1 MLYRQYLL
9 PVFILFA
16 AFTFAAMTDKA
27 AYRIFT
33 KEGKPANY
41 DNLLKTARSADIVL
55 FGELHNNPIAHWL
68 QLELTKDL
76 YQTAAANLALG
87 AEMFEADNQLLLN
100 EYLAGQISQKSF
112 EDEARLWKN
121 YATDYKP
128 LVEFAKTN
136 NLPFIATNIPRRYAS
151 AVFTGGLEALGA
163 LSPEAQQYI
172 APLPINIDL
181 TLPGYQAMLDMGG
194 HGGGNAE
201 NMPKAQAVKDATM
214 AHFILKNLQ
223 KGKQFIHY
231 NGAYHSN
238 NYEGIVWYLRKQN
251 PNLKIVTISCTE
263 QPDVTALDEENKN
276 TADFIICTPESM
288 TKTH

>member
-1 MLYRQYLL
+1 M
-9 PVFILFA
+9 ILRYFLIIA
-16 AFTFAAMTDKA
+16 ALFTTLVFAAMTDKA
-27 AYRIFT
+27 AYRIFN
-33 KEGKPANY
+33 KEGKPDEYNS
-41 DNLLKTARSADIVL
+41 LLKAAQNADVVL

-68 QLELTKDL
+68 QLELTQDL
-76 YQTAAANLALG
+76 YQTAKNNLVLG
-87 AEMFEADNQLLLN
+87 AEMFEADNQLLLT

-136 NLPFIATNIPRRYAS
+136 GLPFIATNIPRRYAS
-151 AVFTGGLEALGA
+151 AVFKGGTEALDS
-163 LSPEAQQYI
+163 LSPEAQRYI
-172 APLPINIDL
+172 VPLPISIDL
-181 TLPGYQAMLDMGG
+181 TLPGYQAMLEMGA
-194 HGGGNAE
+194 HSGGNPQ

-238 NYEGIVWYLRKQN
+238 NYEGIVWYLKKQN
-251 PNLKIVTISCTE
+251 PKLNILTISFAE
-263 QPDVTALDEENKN
+263 QQNLQQLDEESKN
-276 TADFIICTPESM
+276 LADFIICTPENM

>member
-1 MLYRQYLL
+1 MLYRPCL
-9 PVFILFA
+9 PVVFILFA
-16 AFTFAAMTDKA
+16 AFIFAAMTDKA

-33 KEGKPANY
+33 KDGKPANY
-41 DNLLKTARSADIVL
+41 DDLLKTAQNADIVL

-76 YQTAAANLALG
+76 YQTAAANLVLG
-87 AEMFEADNQLLLN
+87 AEMFEADNQLLLS

-121 YATDYKP
+121 YTTDYKP

-151 AVFTGGLEALGA
+151 AVFNGGLDILATF
-163 LSPEAQQYI
+163 SPEAQQYI
-172 APLPINIDL
+172 APLPISIDL
-181 TLPGYQAMLDMGG
+181 TLPGYQSMLDMGG
-194 HGGGNAE
+194 HGGSNAL

-223 KGKQFIHY
+223 KGKHFIHY

-251 PNLKIVTISCTE
+251 PALKIVTISCTE
-263 QPDVTALDEENKN
+263 QPDVATLNEENKN
-276 TADFIICTPESM
+276 IADFIICTPENM